1 MKKLI
6 YFSLCV
12 SLFLSCKEKEEITP
26 VLPSL
31 KSFTVESKLP
41 NLTAKT
47 DYTLLYT
54 NDQLSNLQKSEVIEK
69 DGVSKTLPTVNNLI
83 TYGTYDTY
91 KIVSDA
97 ANSSTNKMIYNAE
110 KMNGEF
116 NITIYSDK
124 NFLTLYTMERNTNN
138 QVSKYEFVKPI
149 VITSSGVIFPS
160 PNTYARYEYD
170 TRGNLVKIFQKRDD
184 SPNEILSN
192 EYTYDT
198 NPNPNKVLVWV
209 YRLAGAGAVLAGSES
224 SNNILTTKN
233 YSQGVLVS
241 ETNATYT
248 YDATTKL
255 PLTVSTTGKS
265 YNSNT
270 VIGTSKITYRY

>member
-1 MKKLI
+1 MKKSI
-6 YFSLCV
+6 YFALCV
-12 SLFLSCKEKEEITP
+12 SLFLSCKEKEEIAPNLP
-26 VLPSL
+26 VL

-47 DYTLLYT
+47 DYILLYT
-54 NDQLSNLQKSEVIEK
+54 NDQLSNLQKTEVIEK
-69 DGVSKTLPTVNNLI
+69 DGVLKTLPTVNNLI

-149 VITSSGVIFPS
+149 VITSSGAIFPS

-170 TRGNLVKIFQKRDD
+170 TRGNLVKIFQKTDD

-241 ETNATYT
+241 ETNAIYT